1 MGFLYL
7 AGAITAVGVGSSM
20 MKLTTMVKSKK
31 PILMFIIGYA
41 IEFYLLSLALFTI
54 HLSFAYALWSGVGTA
69 LTAIVVVFIFKEKIN
84 VQTAIGIMLI
94 IIGLVCMRL

>member
-7 AGAITAVGVGSSM
+7 AGAITAEVFGSSM
-20 MKLTTMVKSKK
+20 MKLTTIVKSKK

-41 IEFYLLSLALFTI
+41 IAFYLLSLALFTI
-54 HLSFAYALWSGVGTA
+54 PLSFAYAVWSGVGTA
-69 LTAIVVVFIFKEKIN
+69 LTAIVGLLIFKEKIN

>member
-7 AGAITAVGVGSSM
+7 AGAITAEVFGSSM
-20 MKLTTMVKSKK
+20 MKLTTIVKGKK

-41 IEFYLLSLALFTI
+41 IAFYLLSLALFTI
-54 HLSFAYALWSGVGTA
+54 PLSFAYAVWSGVGTA
-69 LTAIVVVFIFKEKIN
+69 LTAIVGVFIFKEKIN

>member
-7 AGAITAVGVGSSM
+7 AGAITAEVFGSSM
-20 MKLTTMVKSKK
+20 MKLTTIVKGKM
-31 PILMFIIGYA
+31 PIFMFIIGYA
-41 IEFYLLSLALFTI
+41 IAFYLLSLALFTI
-54 HLSFAYALWSGVGTA
+54 PLSFAYAVWSGVGTA
-69 LTAIVVVFIFKEKIN
+69 LTAIVGVFVFKEKVS